1 MHALKAKKFIAFHD
15 TVAYR
20 ARDEDNYTG
29 VIHKKHERQ
38 GLNAAINEFL
48 ESNPQWSIEEVFT
61 NNNGLTVLKRK

>member
-1 MHALKAKKFIAFHD
+1 MILLIWK
-15 TVAYR
+15 
-20 ARDEDNYTG
+20 
-29 VIHKKHERQ
+29 KKHEKQ